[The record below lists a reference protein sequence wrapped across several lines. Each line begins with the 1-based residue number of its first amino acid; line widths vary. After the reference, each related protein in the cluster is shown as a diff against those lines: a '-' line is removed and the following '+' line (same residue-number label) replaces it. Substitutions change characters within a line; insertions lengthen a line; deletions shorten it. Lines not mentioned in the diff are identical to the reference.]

1 MKVNIEGISLFDAIT
16 LPKGQLLCEGNPINA
31 DFLALLQNAIDY
43 MILNGFKEEFTCQAE
58 IIAYAYDEY
67 SWMPPSDEESDY
79 KIVL

>member
-1 MKVNIEGISLFDAIT
+1 MNVQSLSDALK
-16 LPKGQLLCEGNPINA
+16 LPKGQLTHEGNPINF
-31 DFLALLQNAIDY
+31 DFGALLRNAIEY
-43 MILNGFKEEFTCQAE
+43 MILNGFKEKFTCQAE